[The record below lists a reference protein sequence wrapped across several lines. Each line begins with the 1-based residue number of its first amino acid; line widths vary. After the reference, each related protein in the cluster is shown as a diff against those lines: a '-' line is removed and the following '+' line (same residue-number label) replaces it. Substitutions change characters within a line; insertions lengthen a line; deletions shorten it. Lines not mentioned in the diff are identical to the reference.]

1 MGSSKHVLYNEITVE
16 FIVNHINKTFD
27 WVNDVSES
35 LLMLV
40 KLDTNV
46 WNPTLEISSDIYA
59 SIKESEYTQFVRK
72 YKAKL
77 NKDMRRKITYEDNT

>member
-1 MGSSKHVLYNEITVE
+1 
-16 FIVNHINKTFD
+16 
-27 WVNDVSES
+27 
-35 LLMLV
+35 MLV